1 MKELFLFLRKFH
13 AYAGNRLYLN
23 LAGMVMISLIEGAGI
38 YMLVPM
44 LSVVGGFSFDI
55 SGIPLLNRLAEQAER
70 IADAYRLPLILL
82 IYAALIVS
90 QALLVR
96 MQQNQNS
103 RINQGFIAALRMD
116 IYRQLLASKWHFFV
130 KKRKSDFNHILTTE
144 LARAAAGTVQIM
156 NFLTSVVFTVIQIT
170 VALMLSPALTFLVLF
185 CGAVFL
191 FFSRHFVKRAKLLGG
206 RMTDLSKGYF
216 AAVSDSFNGIKDI
229 KSNQLETTHM
239 NWFGKLNRQ
248 MEENGN
254 LFTRNQSLSQFYY
267 KVTSV
272 FLIVAF
278 VIISYEVLHAKTEQ
292 LVIIILIFTRL
303 WPRFTALQNSV
314 EQMMSAV
321 PAYRGLIELQQ
332 ECAEAREGLVDPTK
346 AREEAF
352 LLRNSIVFQDVS
364 FRFNRDEPQFALAD
378 INLKIPVNRTTAIV
392 GRSGAGKSTLIDIL
406 TGLFQ
411 PETGTVLVDG
421 APLTGEILSAF
432 RKSISYVPQDP
443 FLFNASIRDN
453 LMMVAPE
460 AGEEELWEAL
470 SFAAAIDFVQKLPQG
485 IDTLLGD
492 RGVRLSG
499 GERQRI
505 VLARAILRKPSVLV
519 LDEATSALDN
529 ENEYRIQNALD
540 RLKGS
545 LTIIV
550 IAHRLTSI
558 HNADQVIVLDK
569 GTIIQQGEYRQLSS
583 EKRGLFSQLLSRQA
597 EAL

>member
-1 MKELFLFLRKFH
+1 
-13 AYAGNRLYLN
+13 
-23 LAGMVMISLIEGAGI
+23 MISLIEGAGI